1 MGDFS
6 SPFTHLLLLTL
17 KIWINVETLQ
27 ILFNLLFLYFLLMIY
42 PHRSEIRC
50 KVYEIR
56 ITSKLFY
63 PEKY

>member
-17 KIWINVETLQ
+17 NIWINVETLQ

-50 KVYEIR
+50 KSMVKSFKFQ
-56 ITSKLFY
+56 TFL
-63 PEKY
+63 P

>member
-17 KIWINVETLQ
+17 KIGINVGTLQ
-27 ILFNLLFLYFLLMIY
+27 ILFNLLFLYFLLVIY

-50 KVYEIR
+50 KSI
-56 ITSKLFY
+56 
-63 PEKY
+63 

>member
-6 SPFTHLLLLTL
+6 SPFTHLLILNLYL
-17 KIWINVETLQ
+17 KKKINVEALQ

-50 KVYEIR
+50 KSR
-56 ITSKLFY
+56 
-63 PEKY
+63 

>member
-6 SPFTHLLLLTL
+6 SPFTHLLTL

-42 PHRSEIRC
+42 PHRSENRC
-50 KVYEIR
+50 KSR
-56 ITSKLFY
+56 
-63 PEKY
+63 

>member
-6 SPFTHLLLLTL
+6 SPFTHLLILIL
-17 KIWINVETLQ
+17 KNRINVEALQ

-50 KVYEIR
+50 KSR
-56 ITSKLFY
+56 
-63 PEKY
+63 

>member
-6 SPFTHLLLLTL
+6 SPFTHLLIPN
-17 KIWINVETLQ
+17 KNRINVEALR

-50 KVYEIR
+50 KSR
-56 ITSKLFY
+56 
-63 PEKY
+63 

>member
-17 KIWINVETLQ
+17 KIWINVETFQ
-27 ILFNLLFLYFLLMIY
+27 ILFYLLSLYFLLMIY

-50 KVYEIR
+50 KSI
-56 ITSKLFY
+56 
-63 PEKY
+63 